1 MEPLVR
7 SIQGIPSG
15 PGAKARDPEWRLQW
29 VLKINQHI
37 KYFSF
42 ILPRNLLQSLL
53 HAARKRLKNQI
64 ISALPTA
71 GH

>member
-7 SIQGIPSG
+7 SIQGIPLG

-29 VLKINQHI
+29 VLKIKQHI

-53 HAARKRLKNQI
+53 HAAR
-64 ISALPTA
+64 
-71 GH
+71 